1 MSKET
6 KVIALHVI
14 QRTIKP
20 GEYGDRARGI
30 PGTKPEIQ
38 TINPG
43 TVFMAS
49 NELKRGERVSEYDA
63 LTSSGAIRDYSK
75 EDHAVYSRLHNVIG
89 GGEFEDDDGTAVVTQ
104 KVIKPKKPAKE
115 VADGEGAGSN
125 QTNTNTTQTDA
136 NANKGAIK
144 SGAKAPAKTKATE
157 GQSQQDAGDG
167 DGGGAGNEGDGEG
180 DGDEADSVV

>member
-20 GEYGDRARGI
+20 GEYGDRGRGI

-38 TINPG
+38 TIEPG
-43 TVFMAS
+43 SVFMAS
-49 NELKRGERVSEYDA
+49 NELKRGERESEYDS
-63 LTSSGAIRDYSK
+63 LLKSGAIRDYTK
-75 EDHAVYSRLHNVIG
+75 EDHAVFSRLSNVIG
-89 GGEFEDDDGTAVVTQ
+89 GGEFDEDPGTATVTQ

-115 VADGEGAGSN
+115 VAEGEGAGSN
-125 QTNTNTTQTDA
+125 QTNTNTAQAD
-136 NANKGAIK
+136 ANKGAIK
-144 SGAKAPAKTKATE
+144 SGAKAPAKAKATE
-157 GQSQQDAGDG
+157 GQSQQGAGDG